1 MNKVT
6 FVKSNTSC
14 NDVGHLLLTTDIK
27 ITIEMVQ
34 SKFAIC
40 LRITSL
46 KMIRHEPLA
55 YIYITVNIH
64 SLSLLYALNQAKNNQ
79 EPNL

>member
-1 MNKVT
+1 
-6 FVKSNTSC
+6 
-14 NDVGHLLLTTDIK
+14 
-27 ITIEMVQ
+27 MVQ

-46 KMIRHEPLA
+46 KIIRHEQLA

>member
-14 NDVGHLLLTTDIK
+14 NDVGHLLQTSKLTIK
-27 ITIEMVQ
+27 MVQ

-46 KMIRHEPLA
+46 KIIRHEPLA